1 MSTTWN
7 YMIAQLSGEF
17 DYLANHE
24 GITDQQKT
32 EAMSIYVEAIL
43 MSPDA
48 IITYHNPN
56 V

>member
-1 MSTTWN
+1 
-7 YMIAQLSGEF
+7 MIAQLSGEF
-17 DYLANHE
+17 EYLANHE
-24 GITDQQKT
+24 EIRDDLKT
-32 EAMSIYVEAIL
+32 EAMSVYVEAIL